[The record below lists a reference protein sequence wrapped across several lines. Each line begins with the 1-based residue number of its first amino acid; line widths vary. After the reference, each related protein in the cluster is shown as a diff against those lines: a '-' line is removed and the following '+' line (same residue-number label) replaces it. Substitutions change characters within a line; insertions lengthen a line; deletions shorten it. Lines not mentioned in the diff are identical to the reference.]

1 LRPVHWVRVAVVS
14 GPHEEA
20 RMNDQHARL
29 CSSPEWADYIATD
42 VLPSAVGTLSLG
54 DEVLEIGPG
63 YGASTRV
70 LVEVVPRLS
79 AVEVDAGLA
88 ADLAAGYP
96 AVDVVHGSGDALP
109 FDDGRF
115 TAVVCFT
122 MLHHVDSPD
131 RQDRLFAEARRVLAA
146 GGVFAGSDS
155 TGTDARRGFH
165 AGDTYVPVEPGA
177 LPDRLRAAGFGEV
190 TVEVPDPEFFTF
202 VARR

>member
-1 LRPVHWVRVAVVS
+1 
-14 GPHEEA
+14 
-20 RMNDQHARL
+20 MNDAHAQL
-29 CSSPEWADYIATD
+29 CSSPEWAEYIAAE

-70 LVEVVPRLS
+70 LVGAVPRLT
-79 AVEVDAGLA
+79 AVEVDDRLA
-88 ADLAAGYP
+88 AELAAGYP

-131 RQDRLFAEARRVLAA
+131 RQDRLFAEVRRVLAPA
-146 GGVFAGSDS
+146 GVFAGSDS
-155 TGTDARRGFH
+155 TGTDGRRGFH
-165 AGDTYVPVEPGA
+165 AGDTYVPIEPGT
-177 LPDRLRAAGFGEV
+177 LPDRLRAVGFREV

-202 VARR
+202 VARP